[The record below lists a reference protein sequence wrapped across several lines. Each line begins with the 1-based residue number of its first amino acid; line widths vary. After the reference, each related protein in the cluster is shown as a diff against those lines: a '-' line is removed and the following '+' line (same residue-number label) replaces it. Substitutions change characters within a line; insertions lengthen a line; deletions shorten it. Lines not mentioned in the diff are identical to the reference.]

1 MPHGVVPRHEP
12 PTDLETNR
20 LLSIELRKDG
30 GQCRACK
37 NSEADEFGRASNPP
51 ELRVWGLPI
60 KHTTI
65 VTGSI
70 GEGHDRAWPGWD
82 VEGNSGL
89 DVKLAAAIDH
99 NPLDQQ
105 LDDVSL
111 IRDRA
116 INEAIPELLEHRGY
130 AVFPAIQ
137 PVLGGYLVDYPKGA
151 MDLILQGRQLL
162 PAASQEEDTGQK
174 GHQECGW
181 DSTVSRLTPRLWSMP
196 ASVVFTS
203 SRTLA

>member
-1 MPHGVVPRHEP
+1 MSLVELQ
-12 PTDLETNR
+12 T
-20 LLSIELRKDG
+20 LLSF
-30 GQCRACK
+30 
-37 NSEADEFGRASNPP
+37 EFGGYPLSIPRSSRAA
-51 ELRVWGLPI
+51 LAKG
-60 KHTTI
+60 TT
-65 VTGSI
+65 
-70 GEGHDRAWPGWD
+70 EPWPGWD

-130 AVFPAIQ
+130 AVSPAIQ
-137 PVLGGYLVDYPKGA
+137 LVMGGYLVDYPQGE